1 MSTLSAPLTRGDCDS
16 DSQLRHR
23 GRHGTSNSSQ
33 PSPNLNNHC
42 PICIGLLSSLV
53 LILHRLKDF
62 QVDQCCPDGRARP
75 QTIPVC
81 ISCHQPNG
89 NNEVLRVSAL
99 TGEPMPPQRRA
110 APHPTSHAP

>member
-1 MSTLSAPLTRGDCDS
+1 MLTLSAPLTRGDCDS
-16 DSQLRHR
+16 DSQLRQR
-23 GRHGTSNSSQ
+23 GWYGTSNSSQ

-42 PICIGLLSSLV
+42 PICIVLLSLLV

-62 QVDQCCPDGRARP
+62 QVNQCCPDGRARL

-81 ISCHQPNG
+81 ISRDQPN
-89 NNEVLRVSAL
+89 AL
-99 TGEPMPPQRRA
+99 TGEPMLPQWRT